1 MRFHM
6 EDTTLIIAV
15 LGVVTAI
22 VGLIKVLVSKKEGR
36 HVNQTQKS
44 GDNSINIQAGGN
56 VNIGDAK
63 WMNKNKK

>member
-1 MRFHM
+1 M

-22 VGLIKVLVSKKEGR
+22 IGLIKVLVSKKEGR

-56 VNIGDAK
+56 LNIGDAK

>member
-1 MRFHM
+1 M

-22 VGLIKVLVSKKEGR
+22 IGLIKVLVSKKEGR